1 MPLPEPN
8 AAVSSFDNVPGAF
21 ALSRRGFLAGLGA
34 FGAGAL
40 LPGCTT
46 TSSLS
51 GKPHR
56 IDVHHHFVSP
66 TYSASLKARGQGH
79 IAWSVQKSIEDMD
92 RSGIATSLTSL
103 IQPAM
108 AIGDVPGN
116 RRLSREA
123 NEYAAKIARDYPG
136 RFGSYACIP
145 FTDTEGALKEIEYAL
160 DTLKAEGFCLMTS
173 YGSKYL
179 GDPAFFPVLEE
190 LNRRKAIVY
199 VHPLAPQCCAAILPD
214 VAVATIEYAVD
225 STRTMASLV
234 FGGGAA
240 KYPDIRWIF
249 SHSGGTTPFLLS
261 RFIRQEQDMK
271 GEAIKRMPNG
281 VMHEYRKFYYETA
294 QGHHAGALDALL
306 RIIPV
311 SQILYGTDFPY
322 RDGAEVNDG
331 LGSYRFS
338 SADRMAIDRD
348 NALRLMPRLNDFS

>member
-1 MPLPEPN
+1 MSKPVQNPL
-8 AAVSSFDNVPGAF
+8 VSAFDNVAATF
-21 ALSRRGFLAGLGA
+21 AISRRGFLAGLGA

-46 TSSLS
+46 TSPLS
-51 GKPHR
+51 GRPHR
-56 IDVHHHFVSP
+56 IDVHHHIVAP
-66 TYSASLKARGQGH
+66 TYSAALKARGQGH

-92 RSGIATSLTSL
+92 KSGIATSLTSL

-108 AIGDVPGN
+108 AGGDVASN
-116 RRLSREA
+116 RRLARES

-136 RFGSYACIP
+136 RFGSYAAIP

-173 YGSKYL
+173 YGGKYL
-179 GDPAFFPVLEE
+179 GDTAFFPVLEE

-214 VAVATIEYAVD
+214 VAVSAIEYAVD

-234 FGGGAA
+234 FSGAAA

-261 RFIRQEQDMK
+261 RFIRQERDMK
-271 GEAIKRMPNG
+271 GEAVKRMPYG
-281 VMHEYRKFYYETA
+281 VMHEYKKFFYETA

-322 RDGAEVNDG
+322 RDGAEVNEG
-331 LGSYRFS
+331 LGNYRFS
-338 SADRMAIDRD
+338 SSERMAIDRD
-348 NALRLMPRLNDFS
+348 NALRLMPRLNG